1 MFNKITE
8 KITKE
13 KFLDYLAYGF
23 CIFIFISSLILG
35 HLHKV
40 GDFGVETDFYGAYA
54 PQAENILEGKPYTYM
69 HNPPGYMVIL
79 AFTSI
84 LTNDTFSASKIL
96 TSIATVLFGFITYR
110 LFKKLFGIEVAFSS
124 LILLLLTL
132 LPYSFLAA
140 MDIVGALFMIIPVY
154 YFLNKSSLNVK
165 AAIITGLLTG
175 LSYMIRYN
183 SLFIVLGFL
192 IIIIILNISNHSVKE
207 RIIYSGY
214 FLLGAFIITSP
225 WLVIN
230 WSKNGS
236 PFASTAYLQIAAHF
250 YHELGDS
257 FATSLRESYSKFS
270 SIQDVIFYNPI
281 MFIEKYLKGVLYY
294 NLIDL
299 IKGVL
304 KFPLFLFAGAG
315 SLLIVT
321 SRSKKLFAFVIINL
335 LGYLLLG
342 LVGFYLRYYFF
353 LFPFIFLLVTY
364 FFFHKEFYKL
374 QGNLLIGKINLS
386 WIIIIIFAVIISVR
400 SANHI
405 SKFINSEPRYLV
417 EISDEIKKFSK
428 PNEKIISRKP
438 HLAYLS
444 GLERIFPLVNT
455 PEEYLFEAKLSKARF
470 IIYSE
475 VEAEIWPALKTFA
488 EPQNLPKE
496 FRLIYKHEHSN
507 TLLYEIDLSYP

>member
-1 MFNKITE
+1 LFNKITE

-96 TSIATVLFGFITYR
+96 TSIATVLFGFIIYR

-207 RIIYSGY
+207 
-214 FLLGAFIITSP
+214 
-225 WLVIN
+225 
-230 WSKNGS
+230 
-236 PFASTAYLQIAAHF
+236 
-250 YHELGDS
+250 
-257 FATSLRESYSKFS
+257 SL
-270 SIQDVIFYNPI
+270 
-281 MFIEKYLKGVLYY
+281 
-294 NLIDL
+294 
-299 IKGVL
+299 
-304 KFPLFLFAGAG
+304 AG
-315 SLLIVT
+315 
-321 SRSKKLFAFVIINL
+321 
-335 LGYLLLG
+335 
-342 LVGFYLRYYFF
+342 
-353 LFPFIFLLVTY
+353 
-364 FFFHKEFYKL
+364 YKL
-374 QGNLLIGKINLS
+374 VKKWQSICKHG
-386 WIIIIIFAVIISVR
+386 IFTDCS
-400 SANHI
+400 
-405 SKFINSEPRYLV
+405 
-417 EISDEIKKFSK
+417 
-428 PNEKIISRKP
+428 
-438 HLAYLS
+438 
-444 GLERIFPLVNT
+444 
-455 PEEYLFEAKLSKARF
+455 
-470 IIYSE
+470 
-475 VEAEIWPALKTFA
+475 TF
-488 EPQNLPKE
+488 LP
-496 FRLIYKHEHSN
+496 
-507 TLLYEIDLSYP
+507 